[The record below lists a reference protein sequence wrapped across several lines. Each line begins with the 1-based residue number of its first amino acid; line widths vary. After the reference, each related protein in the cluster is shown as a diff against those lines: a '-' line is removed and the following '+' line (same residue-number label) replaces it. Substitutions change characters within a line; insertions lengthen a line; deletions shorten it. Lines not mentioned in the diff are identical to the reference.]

1 MNFIHESLLTGSG
14 SDRLVMTSPE
24 VEQEILE
31 RSLTEHV
38 PRFAVILHND
48 DINSMEHVVDALLKS
63 IPTLSEQDAI
73 RVMMGAHTDGKA
85 VITVCPRETAEFY
98 RDRLQSF
105 SIGASIE
112 AA

>member
-1 MNFIHESLLTGSG
+1 MRESTPEGAG
-14 SDRLVMTSPE
+14 SDGLMMTSPE
-24 VEQEILE
+24 VEREILE

-38 PRFAVILHND
+38 PRYAVILHND
-48 DINSMEHVVDALLKS
+48 DVNSMEHVVGALLKS
-63 IPTLSEQDAI
+63 VPTLSEQHAI
-73 RVMMGAHTDGKA
+73 KVMMDAHTDGTA
-85 VITVCPRETAEFY
+85 VVTVCPLETAEFY